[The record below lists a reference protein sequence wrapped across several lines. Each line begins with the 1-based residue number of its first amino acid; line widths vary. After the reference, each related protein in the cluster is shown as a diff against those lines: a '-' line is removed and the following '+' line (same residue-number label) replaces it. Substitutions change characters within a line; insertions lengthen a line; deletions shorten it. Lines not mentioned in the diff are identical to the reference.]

1 MSARTL
7 LELEVTIQTHPSLNV
22 TRQDAMGG
30 RGALEHES
38 TRGVT
43 APPLTLNNAAVT

>member
-7 LELEVTIQTHPSLNV
+7 LELEVTVHRHPSLKV

-43 APPLTLNNAAVT
+43 ATPLTLNSAAVT